1 MARRLAELWGLVA
14 LAVVALAQEMIQRQ
28 QMERQILA
36 VAAAVVVLPLEEV
49 QVEMAEAALLLCVIW
64 AHRQQQAAR

>member
-36 VAAAVVVLPLEEV
+36 VAAAAVVMPLEEA
-49 QVEMAEAALLLCVIW
+49 QVAMAEAAL
-64 AHRQQQAAR
+64 

>member
-36 VAAAVVVLPLEEV
+36 VAAAVVVMPLEEA
-49 QVEMAEAALLLCVIW
+49 QVEMAEAAL
-64 AHRQQQAAR
+64 

>member
-1 MARRLAELWGLVA
+1 MARRSAELWGLVA

-36 VAAAVVVLPLEEV
+36 VAAAAVVMPLEEA
-49 QVEMAEAALLLCVIW
+49 QVEMAGAALWLCVIW
-64 AHRQQQAAR
+64 AHK